1 MYVLNRLFF
10 FIDLNILNVFVQ
22 FILIIEAMLMS
33 LIIGLKIS
41 IIEKEKNELIIKN
54 KNAEINLLQQSKFAS
69 MGKMLSSITHQWKQ
83 PLMRINSIL
92 LDIDTNLER
101 SKKLDKYLD
110 LIEHETDYMAKTIRT
125 FSKYFHPHKE
135 IKFINLY
142 SILDEV
148 LNIYKNQFEEKEIL
162 VHVFCDNKNIA
173 INGYTEEFKQ
183 VLLIIFDNALDSFN
197 DHNIHKKE
205 IICKIGKES
214 GLSFISI
221 ENTGENISTEN
232 ISQIFDPY
240 FSTKNNKKNEGL
252 GLYIAKMLIEES
264 MNKEIKVSNTEN
276 GVKFC
281 IRG

>member
-1 MYVLNRLFF
+1 
-10 FIDLNILNVFVQ
+10 
-22 FILIIEAMLMS
+22 
-33 LIIGLKIS
+33 
-41 IIEKEKNELIIKN
+41 
-54 KNAEINLLQQSKFAS
+54 
-69 MGKMLSSITHQWKQ
+69 
-83 PLMRINSIL
+83 MRINSIL

-125 FSKYFHPHKE
+125 FSKYFHPDKE
-135 IKFINLY
+135 IKFINLN
-142 SILDEV
+142 SILEEV

-162 VHVFCDNKNIA
+162 VHVICDNKNIA

-205 IICKIGKES
+205 IICEIGKES

-221 ENTGENISTEN
+221 ENSGNNISDEN